1 MDRRTDNAVGIQR
14 SNERFF
20 SRDSLLRVGEEPALG
35 SHLVTAR
42 TLYSHHGIYVG
53 NGRVIHYA
61 GPSHGLCR
69 GPVEDVSL
77 EYFAHG
83 RGIRVRHDR
92 PRFDRREVVAR
103 ARSRLGERSYRILT
117 NNCEHFCEWCLNGA
131 SRSSQ
136 VERWLSGARRFAC
149 ALLGTLGLAAG
160 TPTFADP
167 ASQLAAGFPAA
178 VHVRVEGSGHYIQ
191 RDRPDVVL
199 TPRASLRDAAER
211 CAGRGTRT
219 ARRPVDIQR
228 AGKSMDMKEV
238 TGADGAASIRLPD
251 RITAYTAAPIWQSAL
266 DTLAR
271 NPHRPIIVDAS
282 RLEYVD
288 NVGTAL
294 LFDLIRRDRP
304 AHSQVEVRNLA
315 VNVAALVRD
324 FEPGDFVA
332 PPPGRR
338 PPGILEHLGQATAQ
352 QIAYAKQMVGFLRAC
367 AGAFRQ
373 ALTRRGTVN
382 WGDVLDIATEAGANA
397 VPIVLLTGF
406 LMGVIIAFEIGLVAQ
421 NFGAVIFVVD
431 GVGIAMLRELG
442 VLMTAI
448 VFAGRTGAAF
458 AAQIG
463 TQKVNEEV
471 NAIATFGLD
480 PVHFLVLPRLLAA
493 MLVLPLLTVLADLIG
508 LFGGALVMVT
518 FDVGFLQFY
527 NQLLGAVTAGDFMLG
542 IVKAAVFGLM
552 IAAVGCHRGLT
563 TGAGATSVG
572 LSATSA
578 VVTSIVLI
586 VVIDGL
592 FAVFTS

>member
-1 MDRRTDNAVGIQR
+1 MA
-14 SNERFF
+14 
-20 SRDSLLRVGEEPALG
+20 
-35 SHLVTAR
+35 
-42 TLYSHHGIYVG
+42 
-53 NGRVIHYA
+53 
-61 GPSHGLCR
+61 
-69 GPVEDVSL
+69 
-77 EYFAHG
+77 
-83 RGIRVRHDR
+83 IRV
-92 PRFDRREVVAR
+92 VANE
-103 ARSRLGERSYRILT
+103 SMST
-117 NNCEHFCEWCLNGA
+117 STA
-131 SRSSQ
+131 S
-136 VERWLSGARRFAC
+136 VSGA
-149 ALLGTLGLAAG
+149 
-160 TPTFADP
+160 
-167 ASQLAAGFPAA
+167 
-178 VHVRVEGSGHYIQ
+178 
-191 RDRPDVVL
+191 
-199 TPRASLRDAAER
+199 DA
-211 CAGRGTRT
+211 
-219 ARRPVDIQR
+219 
-228 AGKSMDMKEV
+228 
-238 TGADGAASIRLPD
+238 AASISLPD

-282 RLEYVD
+282 GLEYVD

-304 AHSQVEVRNLA
+304 AHSQVEIRNLA

-324 FEPGDFVA
+324 FDPGDFVA

-338 PPGILEHLGQATAQ
+338 HPGVLEHLGQATAQ

-493 MLVLPLLTVLADLIG
+493 MLVLPLLTVLADLMG